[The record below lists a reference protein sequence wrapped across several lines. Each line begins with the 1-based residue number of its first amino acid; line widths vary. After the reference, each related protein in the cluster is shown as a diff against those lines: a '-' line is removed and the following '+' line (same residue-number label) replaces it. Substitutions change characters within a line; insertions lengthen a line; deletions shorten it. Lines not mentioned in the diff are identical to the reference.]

1 MESVITFKEGLVQEI
16 MKLHFTD
23 NKLKISN
30 DAVTSTNEVMDSF
43 LQEIVWRCTNQ
54 ASNEGLTTVN
64 LDHLEKILP
73 QLLLDFA

>member
-1 MESVITFKEGLVQEI
+1 
-16 MKLHFTD
+16 
-23 NKLKISN
+23 
-30 DAVTSTNEVMDSF
+30 MDSF

-73 QLLLDFA
+73 QLVILQNQLLHQYE